1 MKHLAVM
8 CVFCLLPACSSSSGG
23 GGGSGE
29 NDASQDTG
37 NGGSDSSTQGDSS
50 SNDSSS
56 NDSSSN
62 DSSSNDATANDSSSN
77 DSGGSDS
84 GGDVEMGDAS
94 DGGCPGSWTVAPT
107 APVSI
112 EVPADGG
119 GVLLHAAGAGTQN
132 YTCTAGT
139 DGGVSWVFVGPQ
151 ANLADCNGNVIG
163 KHFASDG
170 GAGFPEWIT
179 TTDGTYVIGH
189 KLAAYTPDGG
199 SASVPWLLLQA
210 VGHGGSGTLSQVA
223 YIQRLDTDGGIAP
236 GTGCDAGDMVQVPY
250 TADYWFYGP

>member
-8 CVFCLLPACSSSSGG
+8 CVFCLLPACSSSTNGR
-23 GGGSGE
+23 GGGSE

-37 NGGSDSSTQGDSS
+37 NGGGDSSTHDSS
-50 SNDSSS
+50 W
-56 NDSSSN
+56 
-62 DSSSNDATANDSSSN
+62 N

-84 GGDVEMGDAS
+84 GGDVEMADAS

-107 APVSI
+107 APTAI

-119 GVLLHAAGAGTQN
+119 GVLLHASGAGTQN
-132 YTCTAGT
+132 YACTAGT

-151 ANLADCNGNVIG
+151 ADLSDCNGNVIG
-163 KHFASDG
+163 HHFASDG
-170 GAGFPEWIT
+170 GAAYPEWIT

-199 SASVPWLLLQA
+199 AASVPWLLLQA
-210 VGHGGSGTLSQVA
+210 VGHGGNGTLSQVA
-223 YIQRLDTDGGIAP
+223 YIQRLDTDGGVAP
-236 GTGCDAGDMVQVPY
+236 GTGCDAGDMTQVPY

>member
-8 CVFCLLPACSSSSGG
+8 CVFCLLPACSSSTGG
-23 GGGSGE
+23 GSGSGE

-37 NGGSDSSTQGDSS
+37 NGGNDSSTQDSS
-50 SNDSSS
+50 SS
-56 NDSSSN
+56 
-62 DSSSNDATANDSSSN
+62 
-77 DSGGSDS
+77 DSGGRDS
-84 GGDVEMGDAS
+84 AGDVEMGDAS
-94 DGGCPGSWTVAPT
+94 DGGCPGSWTVAPM

-132 YTCTAGT
+132 YTCTAGA

-163 KHFASDG
+163 QHFASDG

-179 TTDGTYVIGH
+179 TSDGTYVIGH

-199 SASVPWLLLQA
+199 SGSVPWLLLQA
-210 VGHGGSGTLSQVA
+210 VGHGGGSGTLSQVA
-223 YIQRLDTDGGIAP
+223 YIQRLDTDGGNAP